1 MSARTHCT
9 MECDFEV
16 FKTLV
21 APHAASVTPEKFH
34 REDSVIVA
42 IIEGSESIGNVFG
55 ESD

>member
-1 MSARTHCT
+1 

-34 REDSVIVA
+34 KEDSVIVA